1 MKEGL
6 REACSEDGGVKQEI
20 SVASIAQSWM
30 KIETSRYRE
39 RGSYVVGLSKKK
51 DWWIVKVCMNKCRVV
66 DILGL
71 RVEG

>member
-6 REACSEDGGVKQEI
+6 REAYSEDGGVKQEI
-20 SVASIAQSWM
+20 SVALIAQSWM

-39 RGSYVVGLSKKK
+39 RGSCVVGLSKK

-66 DILGL
+66 DVLGL